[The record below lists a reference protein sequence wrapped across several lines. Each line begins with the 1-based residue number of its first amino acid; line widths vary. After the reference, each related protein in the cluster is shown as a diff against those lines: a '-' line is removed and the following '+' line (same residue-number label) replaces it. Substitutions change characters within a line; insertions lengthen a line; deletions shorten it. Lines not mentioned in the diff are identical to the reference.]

1 MARLKLKI
9 LTPPQYEFLF
19 ERDPKG
25 FYDHATREKMY
36 RILEKLERFRRACG
50 RDEARLLKTY
60 QGADLG
66 LLLPEG
72 YQSEGPLTSS
82 GSVCLEGLHEG
93 DVAVDGILIITEK
106 GSLRGNLSAKS
117 VFCKGNLVGDVA
129 AASKVRIYPSGM
141 VIGNIGAPAVL
152 IESGAMFKGQ
162 CQLGPVPQVEPEPRR
177 KSVVGQ
183 LFGVGFLGL
192 R

>member
-25 FYDHATREKMY
+25 FFDHNTREKMH
-36 RILEKLERFRRACG
+36 RIIEKLERFRRGCS
-50 RDEARLLKTY
+50 REEARLLKVY
-60 QGADLG
+60 QQADLG

-72 YQSEGPLTSS
+72 HKSAGPLTTS

-93 DVAVDGILIITEK
+93 DIAVNGILIITEK
-106 GSLRGNLSAKS
+106 GSLRGNLSARS
-117 VFCKGNLVGDVA
+117 VFCKGNLVGDVTA
-129 AASKVRIYPSGM
+129 GSKVRIYPSGM
-141 VIGNIGAPAVL
+141 VIGKIAAPSVK
-152 IESGAMFKGQ
+152 IEPGAMFKGN
-162 CQLGPVPQVEPEPRR
+162 CQLGPVAQSEPEPPR